1 MIGLPPSDPL
11 YTPPPA
17 LDRSVCYDVSPEQ
30 TCCSKRVDKG
40 TGILIDLE
48 YYTAKRVFKGATN
61 KVGIQAG
68 QAGR

>member
-1 MIGLPPSDPL
+1 M
-11 YTPPPA
+11 
-17 LDRSVCYDVSPEQ
+17 SPEQ